1 MGIKNFRIVTPD
13 IDEHM
18 ERELPPEELV
28 RRISA
33 EKARAVREQAGMDA
47 VVIAADTVVAL
58 DGAVLGKP
66 ADELE
71 AFKMLSTLSGCRH
84 QVYTGLTVLRG
95 EERHTVSEE
104 TTVAF
109 RELSEEEIS
118 CYIQTGEPMDKAGAY
133 GIQGFGALLIEGIQG
148 ITTTMSWACPCA
160 AWAASCASSAWTAC
174 ACGGGRAGQRLR
186 ERERTDV
193 KDFFRH
199 NGILILIAAILL
211 ALVTAVVS
219 MLFGGVAD
227 PLSNLVGILTTPVRN
242 GITAV
247 TNWAEEKYNDA
258 FELEQMKEELAGLKQ
273 RNAELEAQARE
284 AEAALQEN
292 ERLRNLLELQ
302 PKEWSC
308 DKAAAM
314 VTARSTSN
322 WESTLTI
329 GKGSAA
335 GIAVDDCVVD
345 EYWNLVGVVAEVGEN
360 WATVRTL
367 VDSDTEMGGQLAR
380 TGGAAIL
387 EGDFALMGEGRL
399 KLTYLPENSELI
411 AGDLVTTSG
420 RGGGIPRRTGG
431 RARGGGAHRCLRH
444 DPLRRHCA
452 GDRSGRPP
460 AGLCDHRLYR

>member
-1 MGIKNFRIVTPD
+1 M
-13 IDEHM
+13 
-18 ERELPPEELV
+18 
-28 RRISA
+28 
-33 EKARAVREQAGMDA
+33 
-47 VVIAADTVVAL
+47 
-58 DGAVLGKP
+58 
-66 ADELE
+66 
-71 AFKMLSTLSGCRH
+71 
-84 QVYTGLTVLRG
+84 
-95 EERHTVSEE
+95 
-104 TTVAF
+104 
-109 RELSEEEIS
+109 
-118 CYIQTGEPMDKAGAY
+118 
-133 GIQGFGALLIEGIQG
+133 
-148 ITTTMSWACPCA
+148 
-160 AWAASCASSAWTAC
+160 
-174 ACGGGRAGQRLR
+174 
-186 ERERTDV
+186 

-227 PLSNLVGILTTPVRN
+227 PLSNLVGIVTTPVRN

-360 WATVRTL
+360 WATVRTR
-367 VDSDTEMGGQLAR
+367 VDPDTEMGGQLAR

-420 RGGGIPRRTGG
+420 RGGVY
-431 RARGGGAHRCLRH
+431 
-444 DPLRRHCA
+444 
-452 GDRSGRPP
+452 P
-460 AGLCDHRLYR
+460 AGLVAGHVEEVRTDASGMTRYAVIAPETDLDGLQQVFVITDFTVNE

>member
-1 MGIKNFRIVTPD
+1 M
-13 IDEHM
+13 
-18 ERELPPEELV
+18 
-28 RRISA
+28 
-33 EKARAVREQAGMDA
+33 
-47 VVIAADTVVAL
+47 
-58 DGAVLGKP
+58 
-66 ADELE
+66 
-71 AFKMLSTLSGCRH
+71 
-84 QVYTGLTVLRG
+84 
-95 EERHTVSEE
+95 
-104 TTVAF
+104 
-109 RELSEEEIS
+109 
-118 CYIQTGEPMDKAGAY
+118 
-133 GIQGFGALLIEGIQG
+133 
-148 ITTTMSWACPCA
+148 
-160 AWAASCASSAWTAC
+160 
-174 ACGGGRAGQRLR
+174 
-186 ERERTDV
+186 

-227 PLSNLVGILTTPVRN
+227 PLSNLVGIVTTPVRN

-367 VDSDTEMGGQLAR
+367 VDSDTEMGGQLAQ

-420 RGGGIPRRTGG
+420 RGGVY
-431 RARGGGAHRCLRH
+431 
-444 DPLRRHCA
+444 
-452 GDRSGRPP
+452 P
-460 AGLCDHRLYR
+460 AGLVAGHVEEVCTDASGMTRYAVIAPETDLDGLQQVFVITDFTVNE

>member
-1 MGIKNFRIVTPD
+1 M
-13 IDEHM
+13 
-18 ERELPPEELV
+18 
-28 RRISA
+28 
-33 EKARAVREQAGMDA
+33 
-47 VVIAADTVVAL
+47 
-58 DGAVLGKP
+58 
-66 ADELE
+66 
-71 AFKMLSTLSGCRH
+71 
-84 QVYTGLTVLRG
+84 
-95 EERHTVSEE
+95 
-104 TTVAF
+104 
-109 RELSEEEIS
+109 
-118 CYIQTGEPMDKAGAY
+118 
-133 GIQGFGALLIEGIQG
+133 
-148 ITTTMSWACPCA
+148 
-160 AWAASCASSAWTAC
+160 
-174 ACGGGRAGQRLR
+174 
-186 ERERTDV
+186 

-273 RNAELEAQARE
+273 RNA
-284 AEAALQEN
+284 
-292 ERLRNLLELQ
+292 
-302 PKEWSC
+302 EWSC

-420 RGGGIPRRTGG
+420 RGGVY
-431 RARGGGAHRCLRH
+431 
-444 DPLRRHCA
+444 
-452 GDRSGRPP
+452 P
-460 AGLCDHRLYR
+460 AGLVAGHVEEVRTDASGMTRYAVIAPETDLDGLQQVFVITDFTVNE